1 MSSPASPCADRY
13 DSSADPRPNQPG
25 RSIRGER
32 ELVRLYRTWPFFSS
46 LLDNAELSLAR
57 ADIGV
62 ARQYA
67 ALASGD
73 DHARRW
79 SAIESEHRRTVTW
92 LARITGRERLL
103 DGDLE
108 LRRRI
113 VLRDPYVDSLS
124 ELQVRLL
131 ARLRQLPPDD
141 PERERV
147 LRLVQLTVNGVAA
160 GLQSTG

>member
-1 MSSPASPCADRY
+1 MVRARDRARTPSRRPTASPASG
-13 DSSADPRPNQPG
+13 SS
-25 RSIRGER
+25 
-32 ELVRLYRTWPFFSS
+32 LRLYRTWPFFAS

-79 SAIESEHRRTVTW
+79 SAIESEHRRTVAW
-92 LARITGRERLL
+92 LARITGRERLM
-103 DGDLE
+103 DGDPE

-124 ELQVRLL
+124 AMQVMLL
-131 ARLRQLPPDD
+131 GRLRARPDDD
-141 PERERV
+141 PERAAL
-147 LRLVQLTVNGVAA
+147 LRLVQLTVNGIAG
-160 GLQSTG
+160 GLQATG